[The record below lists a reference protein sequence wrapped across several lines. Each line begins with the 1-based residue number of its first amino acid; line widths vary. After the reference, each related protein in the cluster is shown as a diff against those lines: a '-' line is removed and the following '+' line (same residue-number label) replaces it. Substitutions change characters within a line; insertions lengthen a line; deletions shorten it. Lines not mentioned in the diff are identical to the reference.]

1 MRPALPAVLAA
12 ILATPSVRAQPAEPP
27 ARPRPGSADQPAA
40 RPAPAPVP
48 ARPAKP
54 KPWEKGVTAAK
65 RATANR
71 CYRQGNRLFGK
82 GQYAKA
88 MVHYRRAAR
97 SWEHPSIQF
106 NMAVCYIELDRP
118 LKALTTLNKALRFGQ
133 GPLTDELY
141 IQAKRYR
148 KLLKGRLAFV
158 KVSCEESGAQVTLDG
173 KVLFTGPGTA
183 ERVVVPGLHQVVAS
197 MEGFVTL
204 SKTLS
209 LFSGK
214 KTEVTLKLVRL
225 ETVVVHKRRWRRW
238 IPWTVFGAGAAV
250 ALTGLPLIL
259 KARSDYD
266 KYDRIIADKC
276 DRGCATGDI
285 PSDAKRAKKS
295 GDGAYYSSIAMFS
308 LGAAT
313 LAAGIVLIVLNQ
325 PRKVEREGIPSS
337 RPAGLTLL
345 PAVWPNGGML
355 TTGFAF

>member
-1 MRPALPAVLAA
+1 VRSALPTVLAV
-12 ILATPSVRAQPAEPP
+12 ILATPIVRAQPAEPP
-27 ARPRPGSADQPAA
+27 AQPAPS
-40 RPAPAPVP
+40 PAP
-48 ARPAKP
+48 ARPAKPKPP
-54 KPWEKGVTAAK
+54 KPWEKGVTAAQ

-71 CYRQGNRLFGK
+71 CYKQGNQLFGK

-88 MVHYRRAAR
+88 LGHYRRAAR
-97 SWEHPSIQF
+97 SWQHPSIQF

-118 LKALTTLNKALRFGQ
+118 LDALATLRKALRFGQ

-141 IQAKRYR
+141 VQAKRYL

-158 KVSCEESGAQVTLDG
+158 KVSCKEPDAQVTLDG

-197 MEGFVTL
+197 KQGFVTL

-214 KTEVTLKLVRL
+214 KTEVELKLVRL
-225 ETVVVHKRRWRRW
+225 ETVVEHKRRWRRW
-238 IPWTVFGAGAAV
+238 MPWTVFGAGAAI

-259 KARSDYD
+259 KARSDYN
-266 KYDRIIADKC
+266 KYDRIIADEC

-295 GDGAYYSSIAMFS
+295 GDAAYYSSITMFA

-313 LAAGIVLIVLNQ
+313 LAGGIVLIVLNQ
-325 PRKVEREGIPSS
+325 PRKVEREDVPSS
-337 RPAGLTLL
+337 KPAGLTFL
-345 PAVWPNGGML
+345 PVFWPNGGML
-355 TTGFAF
+355 TTGFSF